1 MASEDDRDDRH
12 HELQRYEGHY
22 PTERTG
28 GRALAQPGG
37 MVPPEYA
44 DDEFSL
50 ADLWLTIR
58 KHKWTIISFTALV
71 VTATVVATAL
81 MRPVYKATATV
92 QINEQG
98 SQILEY
104 QDLEG
109 SGGGSQGRNFYSTQ
123 YQILQSRSLA
133 SRVVDELGLVDNPE
147 LNGEVSQRGLMAGI
161 GQVRQVISQ
170 VFADDGEPA
179 VEEAPASREDRRA
192 AVVNRLRSK
201 LSVNP
206 VGDSRLVEVSFESF
220 DPELAAEVSNA
231 LVDNYIEA
239 NLERDYESG
248 SDAREFLQGQLAD
261 MQAKLERADQRL
273 QDFAKERG
281 IADLDSRIELA
292 NDKLGQLET
301 KLTEVQQDKLAT
313 KVKYDRIQNGNGD
326 SLPEIVNNEVLNA
339 LEQKLVEHRS
349 QYSELSGKFKP
360 DYPRMVELQNR
371 ITELEEQIAQEKER
385 IKESIIS
392 RHEGLVEQEE
402 AIKESIQAQEQQ
414 LLTLNQRGVQY
425 NILKRE
431 VETNEELYNGLLQ
444 RMKEIGVAAGV
455 KENNISVIDEAR
467 APGGPFKPNM
477 SLNASLALV
486 LGVFGGTGIAFLLQF
501 LDNTVRRPEDLEQI
515 AHLPSLGLV
524 PRAKKGRG
532 RRAADVEADELA
544 FYSIT
549 QPQSE
554 VSEAFRSL
562 RTSLMFS
569 SPEGMPGR
577 LLITSPG
584 AGEGKTTAAT
594 NMACVLAQNGERV
607 LLVDADLR
615 KPRMH
620 RIFDITQVPGL
631 TERIARRNLAG
642 MNCIHPTNVRNLYV
656 LPSGTVPPNPAEL
669 LAPERLRA
677 VLDDVGELFDHIVID
692 SAPVL
697 GLADALVL
705 SRSADG
711 VVLIACGGKTTK
723 ESLRYA
729 AGRLRQVRA
738 PLLGGALNAVDLSS
752 PDYNYYTS
760 NYYYAYGESGDG
772 GAGLPARAENATRR
786 GGGPDGA

>member
-1 MASEDDRDDRH
+1 MRSDDDRDQH
-12 HELQRYEGHY
+12 HHLQRYEGRY
-22 PTERTG
+22 PTETGG
-28 GRALAQPGG
+28 GRALTQPGG
-37 MVPPEYA
+37 MVPPEYD
-44 DDEFSL
+44 DDEISL

-109 SGGGSQGRNFYSTQ
+109 TGGGGGRERNFYATQ
-123 YQILQSRSLA
+123 YEILKSRSLA
-133 SRVVDELGLVDNPE
+133 STVVEDLGLVDNPE
-147 LNGEVSQRGLMAGI
+147 LNGEIGQRGVMAGI
-161 GQVRQVISQ
+161 GQLKQVVSQ
-170 VFADDGEPA
+170 VFADQGDAAAE
-179 VEEAPASREDRRA
+179 EEAPTPEERRA
-192 AVVNRLRSK
+192 MVVQRLRQK
-201 LSVNP
+201 LTVTP
-206 VGDSRLVEVSFESF
+206 VGDSKLVEVSFESF
-220 DPELAAEVSNA
+220 DPALAARVSNT
-231 LVDNYIEA
+231 LVDEYIDA
-239 NLERDYESG
+239 NLQRNYDAGDE
-248 SDAREFLQGQLAD
+248 AREFLQSQLAD
-261 MQAKLERADQRL
+261 MQAKLERSDQKL

-292 NDKLGQLET
+292 NEKLAQLET
-301 KLTEVQQDKLAT
+301 KLTEVQQEKLAT
-313 KVKYDRIQNGNGD
+313 KVKYDRIRNGNGD
-326 SLPEIVNNEVLNA
+326 SLPEIVNSEILNT
-339 LEQKLVEHRS
+339 LQEQLVERRS
-349 QYSELSGKFKP
+349 EYSELSGKFKP
-360 DYPRMVELQNR
+360 EYPRMVELQKR
-371 ITELEEQIAQEKER
+371 ITELEQQISQETAR

-392 RHEGLVEQEE
+392 RHEGLVQQEE
-402 AIKESIQAQEQQ
+402 AIKESIQAQEGQ

-455 KENNISVIDEAR
+455 KENNIAVIDEAR
-467 APGGPFKPNM
+467 VPRNPFKPNM
-477 SLNASLALV
+477 TLNASLALV

-620 RIFDITQVPGL
+620 RIFDIAQVPGL

-677 VLDDVGELFDHIVID
+677 VLDDVGELFDHIIID

-711 VVLIACGGKTTK
+711 VVLIASGGKTTK

-760 NYYYAYGESGDG
+760 NYYYAYGEPGDG
-772 GAGLPARAENATRR
+772 GAGLPARAENASRR
-786 GGGPDGA
+786 SGGPDGV